1 MGHAEYRHNRSQLNW
16 LFGLVLLILLVT
28 GGLRFIVPI
37 MLVVGFFFF
46 LLPRLLNKAQA
57 WGDCGSRRHGPHRHS
72 EWRGWGGSSW
82 ERHYQE
88 EKRKRG
94 FDQAEDAAYAEKPKR
109 DAYDRAEYVIGPDG
123 ELEPVRHARRD
134 DYV

>member
-1 MGHAEYRHNRSQLNW
+1 MGHAHYRQNRMQLGW
-16 LFGLVLLILLVT
+16 LFGLVLFILLFT
-28 GGLRFIVPI
+28 GGFRFIFPI
-37 MLVVGFFFF
+37 MLAAGFFFF
-46 LLPRLLNKAQA
+46 LLPRLLNKAQT
-57 WGDCGSRRHGPHRHS
+57 WGDRMPRQHGHHTHS

-94 FDQAEDAAYAEKPKR
+94 FEQAEDAMYAEKPKR

-123 ELEPVRHARRD
+123 ELEPVRQTRRD